1 MNTQSCNWLAAA
13 VGLWTLSL
21 PALASA
27 ATSFPAALPVD
38 DSTEQLH
45 DRAAEALVRG
55 RWFEALQGFN
65 TVLTLQPSNALAYYN
80 RGNVRY
86 LRRELDLAVQDYTL
100 ALKYRPGF
108 AAAAMNRGIAFSNLD
123 RLDEALA
130 DLDKASELD
139 PSNSDVFFNRA
150 VVHVKRSAMD
160 KALAD
165 YDRIVQ
171 LDGSNPDLEATRFRL
186 RSLLTRV
193 DELGVT
199 GRERNRHIVAEMDH
213 ARSIE
218 QLLDFLDRTC
228 IRLGDD
234 RPGLSAVAQAG
245 GWTEVSDKELAEV
258 STSLVKLTE
267 GWKVTSRLGSMAVV
281 QSRSVRDPDLLYCSI
296 TARLGDPHW
305 FEDFATLFTS
315 RFRSPRLVIRELE
328 DRRISQQVVIRD
340 DKARVEV
347 MFSQRTDAKVFTVR
361 TAHGKEQGVDSPN
374 PR

>member
-1 MNTQSCNWLAAA
+1 MNAQSNNWLAAA
-13 VGLWTLSL
+13 VGLWAVSM
-21 PALASA
+21 PVLAAA
-27 ATSFPAALPVD
+27 ATNFPAALPVD

-45 DRAAEALVRG
+45 DRAADALRYG
-55 RWFEALQGFN
+55 RLFEALQGFN
-65 TVLTLQPSNALAYYN
+65 AVLKLQPFNALAYYN
-80 RGNVRY
+80 RGNIRY
-86 LRRELDLAVQDYTL
+86 LRREFELALQDYTA

-108 AAAAMNRGIAFSNLD
+108 AAASMNRGIAFSNLE

-130 DLDKASELD
+130 DLDRASELD

-150 VVHVKRSAMD
+150 IVHVKRGAMD

-165 YDRIVQ
+165 YDKIVQ

-186 RSLLTRV
+186 KSLLTRI
-193 DELGVT
+193 DELGVV
-199 GRERNRHIVAEMDH
+199 GRERNRHIIAEMDH

-228 IRLGDD
+228 IRLGDS
-234 RPGLSAVAQAG
+234 RAGLSAVAQAD
-245 GWTEVSDKELAEV
+245 GWSEVSDKELAEV
-258 STSLVKLTE
+258 STPLVKLTE
-267 GWKVTSRLGSMAVV
+267 GWKVISRLGSMAVV
-281 QSRSVRDPDLLYCSI
+281 QSRSVRDPGLLYCSI

-315 RFRSPRLVIRELE
+315 RFRSPRLVIREHE

-347 MFSQRTDAKVFTVR
+347 MFSQRTDTRVFTVR
-361 TAHGKEQGVDSPN
+361 TAHGKEQGVDPPN

>member
-1 MNTQSCNWLAAA
+1 MNRTSTRWLTAA
-13 VGLWTLSL
+13 LSVWVFG
-21 PALASA
+21 ASFTARA
-27 ATSFPAALPVD
+27 ATNFPAALTVD
-38 DSTEQLH
+38 DSTQLVH
-45 DRAAEALVRG
+45 DRAAEALLRG
-55 RWFEALQGFN
+55 RLSEALRGFN
-65 TVLTLQPSNALAYYN
+65 EVLKLQPFNATAYYN
-80 RGNVRY
+80 RGNIRY
-86 LRRELDLAVQDYTL
+86 LRREFELALQDYTA

-108 AAAAMNRGIAFSNLD
+108 AAAAMNRGIAFSNLE

-130 DLDKASELD
+130 DLDRASELD

-150 VVHVKRSAMD
+150 IVHVKRGAMD

-165 YDRIVQ
+165 YDKIVQ

-186 RSLLTRV
+186 KSLLSRI
-193 DELGVT
+193 DELGVV

-258 STSLVKLTE
+258 STPLVKLTE
-267 GWKVTSRLGSMAVV
+267 GWKLTSRLGSMAVV
-281 QSRSVRDPDLLYCSI
+281 QSSSVRDPSVLWCSI
-296 TARLGDPHW
+296 TTRLGDPHW

-328 DRRISQQVVIRD
+328 GRRTSQQVVIRD

-347 MFSQRTDAKVFTVR
+347 MFSQRTDTRVFTVR
-361 TAHGKEQGVDSPN
+361 TAHGKEQGVDPPN